1 MDTAEDNTAVET
13 PPAAEVSAKPA
24 TATVTP
30 DLSSLVRTLLSL
42 CVLSCVYPVLSVSLF
57 SVWCVPCCLSL
68 CVQSGAYPAVCVV
81 CVCVKSGVYPGVSL
95 CVSSLGWTLLALS
108 LCPVS
113 CIPCCLSLCVSSL
126 VRTLLSLCV
135 SSLVCTLLSVCVSS
149 LVGTLLSLCVCPVWC
164 IPCCLSVSSLVCT
177 LLSLSLCGWP
187 LLYWILLLLWLD
199 LVCPKT
205 HLLYF
210 MYM

>member
-42 CVLSCVYPVLSVSLF
+42 CVLSGVYPVLSMSLCP
-57 SVWCVPCCLSL
+57 VWCVPCCLSL
-68 CVQSGAYPAVCVV
+68 CVLSGAYPA
-81 CVCVKSGVYPGVSL
+81 VSL
-95 CVSSLGWTLLALS
+95 CVSSLVHTLLSFCVQSGVYPTVS
-108 LCPVS
+108 LCVLSGAYPAV
-113 CIPCCLSLCVSSL
+113 SLCVSSL
-126 VRTLLSLCV
+126 VHTLLSFCV
-135 SSLVCTLLSVCVSS
+135 QSGVYPTVS
-149 LVGTLLSLCVCPVWC
+149 VCPVWC
-164 IPCCLSVSSLVCT
+164 VPYC
-177 LLSLSLCGWP
+177 LSLSLCGWP
-187 LLYWILLLLWLD
+187 LLYWISLLWLD

-210 MYM
+210 MSM